1 MCGCFAGASC
11 GTAIGGA
18 HVAHGVS
25 NDGGARD
32 NEMLRVKMDDSGNI
46 LIKRIAKANVYVKS
60 GDGENA
66 VANEI
71 LKVGPFKVK

>member
-1 MCGCFAGASC
+1 MKMALSNRKSDAQRLQGCK
-11 GTAIGGA
+11 I
-18 HVAHGVS
+18 
-25 NDGGARD
+25 
-32 NEMLRVKMDDSGNI
+32 KMDDSGNI

-71 LKVGPFKVK
+71 LKVSPFKVNRTIFSNGYS

>member
-1 MCGCFAGASC
+1 MKMALSNPKSDAQRLQGCK
-11 GTAIGGA
+11 I
-18 HVAHGVS
+18 
-25 NDGGARD
+25 
-32 NEMLRVKMDDSGNI
+32 KMDDSGNI

-71 LKVGPFKVK
+71 LKVGPLKVNLTISPNAYS

>member
-1 MCGCFAGASC
+1 MKMALSNRKSDAQRLQGCK
-11 GTAIGGA
+11 I
-18 HVAHGVS
+18 
-25 NDGGARD
+25 
-32 NEMLRVKMDDSGNI
+32 KMDDSGNI

-71 LKVGPFKVK
+71 LKVGHLQANLTIFPNA